1 MMVETCRIGPAPHIA
16 VDVCGEGELLVLM
29 HGIGGNKRNWASNIT
44 EFGRHFKTVAWDARG
59 YGESDDYP
67 GKLEF
72 SDFADDL
79 DRVLDYFEAEKAHLL
94 GLSMGGRIALSFY
107 ETKSH
112 RIASLTLCD
121 THDGYR
127 HFSKEQQDEFIRL
140 RKDPLLAG
148 KEPEDIAPVV
158 ARTLIGNPDNRS
170 TFDELVDS
178 MSRLRKESYIK
189 SIEAWVQSDKTDNLS
204 RINVPALVVVGAL
217 DRLTPPE
224 LARKI
229 ADQIPEARLEIID
242 GAGHLSNIEQP
253 GAFNQVVL
261 DFLLSLKD

>member
-1 MMVETCRIGPAPHIA
+1 
-16 VDVCGEGELLVLM
+16 
-29 HGIGGNKRNWASNIT
+29 
-44 EFGRHFKTVAWDARG
+44 
-59 YGESDDYP
+59 
-67 GKLEF
+67 
-72 SDFADDL
+72 
-79 DRVLDYFEAEKAHLL
+79 
-94 GLSMGGRIALSFY
+94 
-107 ETKSH
+107 
-112 RIASLTLCD
+112 
-121 THDGYR
+121 
-127 HFSKEQQDEFIRL
+127 
-140 RKDPLLAG
+140 
-148 KEPEDIAPVV
+148 
-158 ARTLIGNPDNRS
+158 
-170 TFDELVDS
+170 